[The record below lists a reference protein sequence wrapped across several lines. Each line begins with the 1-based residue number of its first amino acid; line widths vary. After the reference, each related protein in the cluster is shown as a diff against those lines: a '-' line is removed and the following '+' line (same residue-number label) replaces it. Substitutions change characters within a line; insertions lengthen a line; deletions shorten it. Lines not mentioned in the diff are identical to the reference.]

1 MAAPSQEAH
10 RRRVLEYQTRLEEQR
25 RAPIPGQSDPQLKI
39 PLVGEVKR
47 NNDGTPQCVVLTAD
61 GQRTRRSAQPELG
74 KL

>member
-10 RRRVLEYQTRLEEQR
+10 RRRVLEDQTLLEEQR

-47 NNDGTPQCVVLTAD
+47 NNDGTPQSKRR
-61 GQRTRRSAQPELG
+61 QKRTRRSAQPELG